1 MNETNRTVIVLL
13 AALWIV
19 LMAIV
24 IFVAWAADAETVAR
38 LDDFVRYLDDHR
50 DNLSRLVVTLGAL
63 VLIVLSLL
71 VIIVELAPDEE
82 GREIRV
88 EQSGATTIVPA
99 EPLRLRLEEAL
110 TAMTTVTA
118 ARARV
123 FSRDKGIGMKLDLTV
138 TPGANIAVVT
148 QEASRMVVETL
159 QADLGLPVSAPP
171 TVRIIFGPPKPEPE
185 PAASSMTQPPA
196 ETPPAPG
203 EPAPPPAAGPV
214 APAPGGPPPP
224 PDAAS
229 GPATPTG
236 YGAPAGPPQDAAAQ
250 GERPTEPSPPPV
262 GPETPAPGEPSP
274 PESPPRDEPPQH

>member
-1 MNETNRTVIVLL
+1 MNETNRTVIVLV

-24 IFVAWAADAETVAR
+24 IFVAWAADAETVER

-88 EQSGATTIVPA
+88 EQAGATTIVPA

-110 TAMTTVTA
+110 TAMTNVTA

-123 FSRDKGIGMKLDLTV
+123 FSHDKGIGMKLDLTV
-138 TPGANIAVVT
+138 TPDANIAVVT
-148 QEASRMVVETL
+148 QEASRVVVETL

-171 TVRIIFGPPKPEPE
+171 SVRIIFGPPKPEPE
-185 PAASSMTQPPA
+185 PAASSMAQPPA
-196 ETPPAPG
+196 ETPPAPAAGPESPTPG
-203 EPAPPPAAGPV
+203 EPA
-214 APAPGGPPPP
+214 PP

-236 YGAPAGPPQDAAAQ
+236 YGAPTEPPQDAAAE
-250 GERPTEPSPPPV
+250 GERPPEPSPPPV
-262 GPETPAPGEPSP
+262 WPETPAPGEPSP